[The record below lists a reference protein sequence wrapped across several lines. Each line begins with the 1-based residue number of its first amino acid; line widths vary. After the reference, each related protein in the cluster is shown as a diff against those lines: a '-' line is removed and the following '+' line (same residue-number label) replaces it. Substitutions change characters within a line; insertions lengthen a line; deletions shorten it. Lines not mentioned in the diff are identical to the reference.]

1 MKKVVKLTERDL
13 TRYIPS
19 TLGKSNNELPFEQIT
34 VGRGLNEGYTEGGTD
49 KNSYHSYIENFYE
62 KEFEPYKESKIDLL
76 EIGIETGG
84 SLKLW
89 KEYFL
94 NSKSVVGVDISDEK
108 IDQRYKNIDGII
120 MHFGDAYDE
129 KFSKKF
135 KQFDIIIDD
144 GPHTLESQLKSIKFY
159 LPKLKQNGLFIIEDI
174 SDISISYL
182 SIIFLNTAIH
192 VFLYFFI
199 HKCIK
204 ILST

>member
-1 MKKVVKLTERDL
+1 MKLVE
-13 TRYIPS
+13 I
-19 TLGKSNNELPFEQIT
+19 
-34 VGRGLNEGYTEGGTD
+34 LNKFNLDSDFLNQGYTEGGTD

-108 IDQRYKNIDGII
+108 IDQRYKNIDGVI
-120 MHFGDAYDE
+120 MHFGDAYDG
-129 KFSKKF
+129 KFSKKL

-144 GPHTLESQLKSIKFY
+144 GPHTLESQLKSIELY
-159 LPKLKQNGLFIIEDI
+159 LPKLKDDGLFIIEDI
-174 SDISISYL
+174 QNVDYFDILIDKSKEVCESIDNQVEYCVECIDL
-182 SIIFLNTAIH
+182 RDKKGRWDDL
-192 VFLYFFI
+192 VFLI
-199 HKCIK
+199 R
-204 ILST
+204 S